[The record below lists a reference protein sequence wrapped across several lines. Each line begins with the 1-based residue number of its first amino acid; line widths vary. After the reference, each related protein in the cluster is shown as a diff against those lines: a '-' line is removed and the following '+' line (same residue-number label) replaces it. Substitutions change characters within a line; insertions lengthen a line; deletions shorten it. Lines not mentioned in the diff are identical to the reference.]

1 MTPFRFRTTI
11 SANVSERLGLQKAS
25 LMPLVDTSQFGV
37 PPDSQTVGVA
47 FARLCDVIA
56 KLRSP
61 TGCPWDRQQTLETIK
76 PFTLE
81 ETYEL
86 LEAIDSQDDTAITE
100 ELGDVL
106 LQVVL
111 DAQIGRDEGRFD
123 ILQVLE
129 VITRKMIDRHPHVF
143 EAEQAHTADDVL
155 RNWDRQKQKEKQ
167 RDSIFDGLPSALPA
181 LARCSRV
188 AEKAA
193 RVGYDFPHRAMLF
206 DKLSE
211 EIKELALE
219 LFPGGEIPHIAAS
232 VEMAPVPDEPI
243 TDAALRDRIEGEF
256 GDVLFVVA
264 NLARRWKINP
274 EEALRRSTTKFE
286 RRVRFIEEE
295 LRQQGRSIR
304 EASLQ
309 EMEELYQTGKRRES

>member
-1 MTPFRFRTTI
+1 MSST
-11 SANVSERLGLQKAS
+11 
-25 LMPLVDTSQFGV
+25 VDSSKFGV
-37 PPDSQTVGVA
+37 PPDPHSVGTA
-47 FARLCDVIA
+47 FAKFCEVIA

-86 LEAIDSQDDTAITE
+86 LEAIDSKDDTAITE

-123 ILQVLE
+123 ILQVLDA
-129 VITRKMIDRHPHVF
+129 ITQKMIDRHPHVF
-143 EAEQAHTADDVL
+143 DTTTAHTAEDVL

-167 RDSIFDGLPSALPA
+167 RESIFDGLPAALPA

-206 DKLSE
+206 DKLKE
-211 EIKELALE
+211 EIAELAQE
-219 LFPGGEIPHIAAS
+219 LFPNGDIPNIPAS
-232 VEMAPVPDEPI
+232 VDMAPVPDEAI
-243 TDAALRDRIEGEF
+243 NDAQLRDRIEGEF

-274 EEALRRSTTKFE
+274 EEALRRSTAKFE
-286 RRVRFIEEE
+286 RRVRYIEDQ
-295 LRQQGRSIR
+295 LKSQGRSIR
-304 EASLQ
+304 DASLQ
-309 EMEELYQTGKRRES
+309 QMEELYQLGKRREQGDGEESKNRR

>member
-1 MTPFRFRTTI
+1 
-11 SANVSERLGLQKAS
+11 
-25 LMPLVDTSQFGV
+25 MPSPDPSQFGV
-37 PPDSQTVGVA
+37 PPETQVVGAA
-47 FARLCDVIA
+47 FARLCEVIA

-86 LEAIDSQDDTAITE
+86 LEAIDSRDDTAIVE

-123 ILQVLE
+123 IAAVLE

-143 EAEQAHTADDVL
+143 ETEKAHTADDVL
-155 RNWDRQKQKEKQ
+155 RNWDRQKQREKQ
-167 RDSIFDGLPSALPA
+167 RESIFDGLPAALPA

-206 DKLSE
+206 DKLRE
-211 EIKELALE
+211 EIDELACE
-219 LFPGGEIPHIAAS
+219 LFPDGQIPHVPAS
-232 VEMAPVPDEPI
+232 VDMLPVADESI
-243 TDAALRDRIEGEF
+243 ADSAQRDRIEGEF

-274 EEALRRSTTKFE
+274 EEALRRSNEKFE
-286 RRVRFIEEE
+286 RRVRFIEEA
-295 LRQQGRSIR
+295 LKSSGRSIR
-304 EASLQ
+304 DATLI
-309 EMEELYQTGKRRES
+309 EMEELYQVGKQQEKSAKQE